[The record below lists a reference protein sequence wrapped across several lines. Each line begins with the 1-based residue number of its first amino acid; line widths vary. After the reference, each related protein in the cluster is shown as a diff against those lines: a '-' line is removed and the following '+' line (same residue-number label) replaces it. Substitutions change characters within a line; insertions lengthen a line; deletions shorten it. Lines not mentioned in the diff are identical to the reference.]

1 MLSNRFCRDSA
12 EDVLEEMQI
21 QTLKREALEERQYLE
36 RLLTVYDAFQNY
48 VEALKSSINGE
59 VTGDELLVVSER
71 FRLKFAEY
79 ENLFYEW
86 EDGEQHL
93 NDGLSAFIRFPD
105 NLLNADDSFRVAL
118 LLATEKFRDIL
129 EKRGRSLREIHER
142 IVLEEGQSKAEEVTH
157 VPSSALAKLKNADSV
172 AEILS
177 KWGGRAVAFGT
188 WAHEIIKN
196 LHH

>member
-1 MLSNRFCRDSA
+1 
-12 EDVLEEMQI
+12 MQI

-93 NDGLSAFIRFPD
+93 NAGLSAFTRLPD

>member
-1 MLSNRFCRDSA
+1 
-12 EDVLEEMQI
+12 MQI

-93 NDGLSAFIRFPD
+93 NAGLSALSLIH
-105 NLLNADDSFRVAL
+105 
-118 LLATEKFRDIL
+118 IL
-129 EKRGRSLREIHER
+129 SLQS
-142 IVLEEGQSKAEEVTH
+142 QSK
-157 VPSSALAKLKNADSV
+157 SLQCSV
-172 AEILS
+172 ANRTELGKFDPEIILS
-177 KWGGRAVAFGT
+177 QTTCPVLV
-188 WAHEIIKN
+188 H
-196 LHH
+196 